1 MKLSR
6 TICASYN
13 KAIEDGFNAY
23 LEKNAT
29 SEKCDLRIDEGK
41 LINEIEGK
49 WLDKT
54 IEGMGTTARQYIE
67 SIDGFEDVIDFFIEF
82 AELSDVGVP
91 DIVLDKLKK
100 YPKEASDKL
109 FSFVLDIFDQQ
120 KPENN
125 IAASQAVY
133 AIGSLGTP
141 EYSKLLPQLLN
152 KTYDNEMLSESVC
165 AAISEYGA
173 DALDDIIEAYGNS
186 TNNEVKQYLLTCVVE
201 ATREQKSDK
210 AFYFL
215 KEAFRQS
222 GNIQVE
228 LEVLGDYGDSRAIPM
243 LRGYVQKN
251 REQLSKQILNNF
263 LAVIKKLGGDI
274 DDLL

>member
-1 MKLSR
+1 MSLNR
-6 TICASYN
+6 TICDSYN
-13 KAIEDGFNAY
+13 KAIEDGFNKY

-29 SEKCDLRIDEGK
+29 FENCDVKIDEGK
-41 LINEIEGK
+41 LINELESQ

-54 IEGMGTTARQYIE
+54 IDGMDLTARQYID
-67 SIDGFEDVIDFFIEF
+67 SIEIFEDIIEFYIEF

-91 DIVLDKLKK
+91 DIILEKLKL

-109 FSFVLDIFDQQ
+109 YSFVLDVSKQQ
-120 KPENN
+120 RPEYN

-133 AIGSLGTP
+133 AIGSLKTP
-141 EYSKLLPQLLN
+141 EYKKLLLQLLN
-152 KTYDNEMLSESVC
+152 RFSNNEMLAESVC
-165 AAISEYGA
+165 AAVSEYGA
-173 DALDDIIEAYGNS
+173 DALDDIIESYGNCA
-186 TNNEVKQYLLTCVVE
+186 NNDVKQYLLTCVVE
-201 ATREQKSDK
+201 ATRENKSDK

-222 GNIQVE
+222 GNIQVG

>member
-6 TICASYN
+6 TICESYN
-13 KAIEDGFNAY
+13 KAIEDGFNTY

-29 SEKCDLRIDEGK
+29 SEKCDIRIDEGK

-54 IEGMGTTARQYIE
+54 LEGMDITARQYID
-67 SIDGFEDVIDFFIEF
+67 SIDGFEETIKFFIEF

-91 DIVLDKLKK
+91 DIVLDKLKQ

-109 FSFVLDIFDQQ
+109 YFFVLELFNQQ
-120 KPENN
+120 KPEYN

-133 AIGSLGTP
+133 AIGSLKTP
-141 EYSKLLPQLLN
+141 EYKKLLLQLLN
-152 KTYDNEMLSESVC
+152 TVSTNEMLSESVC

-222 GNIQVE
+222 GNIQVG
-228 LEVLGDYGDSRAIPM
+228 LEILGDYGDSRAIPL

-251 REQLSKQILNNF
+251 IEQLSKQILNNF
-263 LAVIKKLGGDI
+263 LAIIKKLGGDI